1 MARDIFVFG
10 EILIRTAEIFGRLL
24 VVLVAEVGGGRGG
37 GLFEGGK

>member
-1 MARDIFVFG
+1 MYD
-10 EILIRTAEIFGRLL
+10 EISIRTAAIFGRLS